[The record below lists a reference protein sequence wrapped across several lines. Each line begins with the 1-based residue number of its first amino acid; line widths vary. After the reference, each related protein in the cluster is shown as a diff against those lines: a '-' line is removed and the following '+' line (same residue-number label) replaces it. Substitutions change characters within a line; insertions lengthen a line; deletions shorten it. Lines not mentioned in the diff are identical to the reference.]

1 MSNNMKNSKLKTLLN
16 LFLTFFKVGAFT
28 FGGGYGM
35 IALLEAELVGKK
47 NWIDEDEFLDI
58 VAIAEST
65 PGPIAVNAATY
76 IGSKIAGLAG
86 SAVAT
91 LAICV
96 PSFFIIYVISLFLDR
111 FLGLEYV
118 RYAFEGIRVG
128 VVFLIFSA
136 GLKMLK
142 EMKKNAFNIAVAVAV
157 AAAMTAVSLFS
168 VSFSSIFYILI
179 CGALGV
185 AVYLIG
191 RCRERGGKK

>member
-1 MSNNMKNSKLKTLLN
+1 MKNSKIKNLLT

-47 NWIDEDEFLDI
+47 SWIDEDEFLDI

-65 PGPIAVNAATY
+65 PGPIA
-76 IGSKIAGLAG
+76 
-86 SAVAT
+86 
-91 LAICV
+91 ICFR
-96 PSFFIIYVISLFLDR
+96 SLFIIYVISLFLDR

-142 EMKKNAFNIAVAVAV
+142 EMKKNAFNIAVAVTVAV
-157 AAAMTAVSLFS
+157 AMIMVSLFS

>member
-1 MSNNMKNSKLKTLLN
+1 MKNSKIKNLLT

-47 NWIDEDEFLDI
+47 SWIDEDEFLDI

-91 LAICV
+91 LAICM

-136 GLKMLK
+136 G
-142 EMKKNAFNIAVAVAV
+142 KKNAFNIAVAVTVAV
-157 AAAMTAVSLFS
+157 AMIMVSLFS

>member
-1 MSNNMKNSKLKTLLN
+1 MKNSKIKNLLT

-47 NWIDEDEFLDI
+47 SWIDEDEFLDI

-91 LAICV
+91 LAICM

-157 AAAMTAVSLFS
+157 AVDE
-168 VSFSSIFYILI
+168 
-179 CGALGV
+179 ALN
-185 AVYLIG
+185 
-191 RCRERGGKK
+191 K

>member
-1 MSNNMKNSKLKTLLN
+1 MKNSKIKNLLT

-91 LAICV
+91 LAICM
-96 PSFFIIYVISLFLDR
+96 PSFFIIYVIS
-111 FLGLEYV
+111 LGLEYV

-142 EMKKNAFNIAVAVAV
+142 EMKKNAFNIAVAVTVAV
-157 AAAMTAVSLFS
+157 AMIMVSLFS

>member
-1 MSNNMKNSKLKTLLN
+1 M
-16 LFLTFFKVGAFT
+16 
-28 FGGGYGM
+28 
-35 IALLEAELVGKK
+35 
-47 NWIDEDEFLDI
+47 
-58 VAIAEST
+58 
-65 PGPIAVNAATY
+65 
-76 IGSKIAGLAG
+76 
-86 SAVAT
+86 
-91 LAICV
+91 

-142 EMKKNAFNIAVAVAV
+142 EMKKNAFNIAVAVTVAV
-157 AAAMTAVSLFS
+157 AMIMVSLFS

-191 RCRERGGKK
+191 RCRERGDRK

>member
-1 MSNNMKNSKLKTLLN
+1 MSNNMKNSKIKNLLT

-86 SAVAT
+86 S
-91 LAICV
+91 
-96 PSFFIIYVISLFLDR
+96 LFLDR

-142 EMKKNAFNIAVAVAV
+142 EMKKNAFNIAVAVTVAV
-157 AAAMTAVSLFS
+157 AMIMVSLFS